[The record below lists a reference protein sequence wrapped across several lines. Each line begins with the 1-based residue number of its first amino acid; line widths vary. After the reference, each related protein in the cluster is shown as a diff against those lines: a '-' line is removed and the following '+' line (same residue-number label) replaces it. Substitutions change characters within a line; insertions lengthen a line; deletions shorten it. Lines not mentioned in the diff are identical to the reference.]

1 MAKKTVSKSNNKTVS
16 GTATIHG
23 IPENKI
29 PDFINGIRNL
39 RNELG
44 AGNAA
49 VLIGNKNQ
57 NIGNK
62 NKKNIGVNK

>member
-1 MAKKTVSKSNNKTVS
+1 MAKKTVNKDNNKTVS

-23 IPENKI
+23 IPENKV
-29 PDFINGIRNL
+29 PDFIAGVMDL
-39 RNELG
+39 RNKLG

-62 NKKNIGVNK
+62 NKKGIGVNK